1 MIKQSDLTY
10 SLLFNDPIQY
20 KEIQL
25 YPITMKDILLFQM
38 FSPSLTVRKD
48 SIFHDKKII
57 KMNYLDFLKYCYG
70 NGELEKHYNIVGLSQ
85 YYLFA
90 INLLKMCCKE
100 EEVGVDH
107 EGNITI
113 NGVSI
118 THEEFDDLRRI
129 IIAQNGIDFDV
140 DEFIHY
146 DTAQNLLKAE
156 RDVQKERDSAT
167 LEDYIDSLV
176 VALNTTEN
184 RIKNMT
190 IRKFYRYLRRYQSQE
205 FYQMAKSGEYTGMVS
220 FKEPIPYWM
229 SSLDEDD
236 KYENIKT
243 NTDEIKSKIG

>member
-1 MIKQSDLTY
+1 MNKQNDLNA
-10 SLLFNDPIQY
+10 SLLFNDPVQY

-57 KMNYLDFLKYCYG
+57 KMNYLSFLKYCYG
-70 NGELEKHYNIVGLSQ
+70 NVDLEEGYKIIGLSQ

-90 INLLKMCCKE
+90 IRLLQMCCKE
-100 EEVGVDH
+100 EEVGVDNQ
-107 EGNITI
+107 GNIAI
-113 NGVSI
+113 NGEGI
-118 THEEFDDLRRI
+118 THDEFDDLRRI

-140 DEFIHY
+140 DEFVHY

-176 VALNTTEN
+176 VALNTTED

-190 IRKFYRYLRRYQSQE
+190 IRKFYRYLRRYQSHE